1 MCRGLLWESIQ
12 GGGGGAFSYFYHKR
26 LYFAKYF
33 SFFSLLT
40 TFFLLMLSFLFI
52 LVSSLLFNVR
62 PCIFIPCIFSF
73 IYFIL
78 ANDDDEN
85 GGGAYP
91 PRLCPLEVMC
101 PTVYPCHLRL
111 YVYSVPVPRSI
122 ITIQLYVGVNRKKGK
137 S

>member
-1 MCRGLLWESIQ
+1 MMMT
-12 GGGGGAFSYFYHKR
+12 K
-26 LYFAKYF
+26 
-33 SFFSLLT
+33 T
-40 TFFLLMLSFLFI
+40 
-52 LVSSLLFNVR
+52 
-62 PCIFIPCIFSF
+62 
-73 IYFIL
+73 
-78 ANDDDEN
+78 